1 MIGWLIPRLHGES
14 RQTAERRPFLVP
26 LLTPLGNTNPVLA
39 PSWSINQLL
48 NFYLLKYHSNQDQ
61 RSPHKVTQKTHV
73 GNSWMADQLHFHQL
87 AELWDK
93 GAYRLPLPSR
103 STLRKVG
110 DSISDWIFL
119 LFSGNIHHIHCQFL
133 LLNAFHW
140 ICQLLS
146 KWNRFLKEFP
156 SLKSA

>member
-103 STLRKVG
+103 STLREVG

-119 LFSGNIHHIHCQFL
+119 YFQVKYTTFTVSFCFWMHFTGFVNCCQSETGF
-133 LLNAFHW
+133 
-140 ICQLLS
+140 
-146 KWNRFLKEFP
+146 
-156 SLKSA
+156 